1 MAEKKSKES
10 ESKDVEMAAEGEEKE
25 GAKEGTEEEPETKKQ
40 GQKDKDLLT
49 FEGKL
54 QPMDIIGYVSVISTV
69 RYTPIAS
76 QEGVPFLC
84 RYS

>member
-25 GAKEGTEEEPETKKQ
+25 GAKEGTEEEVETKKQ

-54 QPMDIIGYVSVISTV
+54 AVSESGHGYCRLRVSNIYCQVHSN
-69 RYTPIAS
+69 S
-76 QEGVPFLC
+76 
-84 RYS
+84 